1 MSADPRDLGVSDEA
15 WARLQLDK
23 QATAARDKYYY
34 ELLTRHAELEAEHAR
49 KQEEDE
55 QRLRQEQQR

>member
-1 MSADPRDLGVSDEA
+1 ASSDEA

-23 QATAARDKYYY
+23 QATAARDKHYH
-34 ELLTRHAELEAEHAR
+34 ELLAHQAELEAEHEAEHAR

-55 QRLRQEQQR
+55 QWLRQEQ